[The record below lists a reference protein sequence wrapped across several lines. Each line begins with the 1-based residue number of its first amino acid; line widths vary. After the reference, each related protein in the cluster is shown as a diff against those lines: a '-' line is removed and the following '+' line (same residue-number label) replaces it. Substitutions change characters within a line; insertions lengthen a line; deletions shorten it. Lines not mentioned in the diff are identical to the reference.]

1 VSGHVVHECNLMGTR
16 NEGTGDPASRAY
28 EANE

>member
-1 VSGHVVHECNLMGTR
+1 VSGHVVHERDLIST
-16 NEGTGDPASRAY
+16 EGDPASRAY